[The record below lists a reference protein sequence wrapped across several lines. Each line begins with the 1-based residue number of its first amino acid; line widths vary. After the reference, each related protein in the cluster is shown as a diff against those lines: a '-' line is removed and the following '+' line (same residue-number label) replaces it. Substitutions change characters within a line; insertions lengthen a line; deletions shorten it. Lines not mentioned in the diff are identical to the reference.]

1 MNKIYI
7 YIYILIIVLILLSVN
22 NIKGDTEGFEIP
34 WYATDYFVMPLLMTI
49 FVVAPLIYLFY
60 SILLR
65 RFNDALT
72 SVNNNS

>member
-22 NIKGDTEGFEIP
+22 IIKGDTEGFEIP
-34 WYATDYFVMPLLMTI
+34 WYARDYFIMPLLMTV
-49 FVVAPLIYLFY
+49 FVVGPLIYLIY
-60 SILLR
+60 IILLR